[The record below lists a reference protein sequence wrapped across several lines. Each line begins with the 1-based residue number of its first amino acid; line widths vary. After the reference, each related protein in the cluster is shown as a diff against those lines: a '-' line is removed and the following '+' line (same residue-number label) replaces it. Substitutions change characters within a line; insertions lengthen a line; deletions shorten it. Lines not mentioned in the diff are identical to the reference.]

1 MRRKYT
7 EYMMNEQ
14 DVIISKSN
22 VDFEGLIKKIDV
34 ILNLEEDMLAAYN
47 AIANVEGRGLMN
59 ITQMSIAIIYKNLDY
74 IYATTK
80 LTKSGQY
87 AVARVIFRNIY
98 ESLVI
103 LKYVSLSNDKQLL
116 EQWIAGEE
124 INVGKKIFKK
134 INSPKSEALE
144 TYWADLCRFCH
155 GTSYSCQ
162 EGYDYSVIKGEL
174 EANYVIILIL
184 LYMNYHVLNRY
195 VFSDRMKAMA
205 DRLIVVTG
213 ELSLKKRREL
223 LRDELKECKK
233 NVSPEARRILIDF
246 SKVWKFK

>member
-7 EYMMNEQ
+7 EYMKNDQ
-14 DVIISKSN
+14 DVISRKSN
-22 VDFEGLIKKIDV
+22 VDFEELIDKIHV

-47 AIANVEGRGLMN
+47 AIANVEGRKLMN

-87 AVARVIFRNIY
+87 AASRVIFRNIY

-103 LKYVSLSNDKQLL
+103 LKYVSLSDDKQLL
-116 EQWIAGEE
+116 EQWIDGEE
-124 INVGKKIFKK
+124 INVGRKIFIK

-144 TYWADLCRFCH
+144 IFWADLCRFCH
-155 GTSYSCQ
+155 STSYSYQ
-162 EGYDYSVIKGEL
+162 EGYDYSVIKDEL
-174 EANYVIILIL
+174 EVNYVIILVL

-205 DRLIVVTG
+205 DRTIVITG

-223 LRDELKECKK
+223 LRDILKECKK
-233 NVSPEARRILIDF
+233 IVSPETQRILIDF